1 MKKIFS
7 FLTTI
12 TVLFFICF
20 VSFNYAMADE
30 IPADTAFYFN
40 EHGALLWQNP
50 DVARRESF
58 VIRTSKSF
66 DDIFNDVPQ
75 RDTPAAGNSYS
86 PATVIHISRQTAKKV
101 ERLIRRGQID
111 DPLVKENILPV
122 VDKEILR
129 KMYDNIQ
136 ARCSGS
142 DNEGNYKEHGGV
154 LLPDGTIT
162 CISGDIS
169 DPRTFAGAALIIK
182 DKALVVYHSHPGGSV
197 EKHSGSYASF
207 EEPNPN
213 KVFFSKSSQTE
224 FIWYVQGPSKQDQE
238 AIGKG
243 TGYVFGMSSSSG
255 LIYIYDSEGVKATL
269 PISFVKKKTVKARKS
284 ESREVRK
291 VDTYTA
297 GLFSNIQ
304 LPSLF

>member
-1 MKKIFS
+1 MKKILS

-12 TVLFFICF
+12 AVLFFVYFI
-20 VSFNYAMADE
+20 SFNYAMADE
-30 IPADTAFYFN
+30 LPADTAFYYN
-40 EHGALLWQNP
+40 EHGTLLWQNP
-50 DVARRESF
+50 NAAKRESF
-58 VIRTSKSF
+58 VIRTRKSF
-66 DDIFNDVPQ
+66 DDIFDDLPQ
-75 RDTPAAGNSYS
+75 HDTTGVSGSYS
-86 PATVIHISRQTAKKV
+86 PATVVHISRRTSKKV
-101 ERLIRRGQID
+101 ERLIRRGQVD

-122 VDKEILR
+122 VDRAILC

-142 DNEGNYKEHGGV
+142 NDDGNYKEHGGV

-169 DPRTFAGAALIIK
+169 DPRTFAGAALLIK
-182 DKALVVYHSHPGGSV
+182 EKALVVYHSHPGGSI
-197 EKHSGSYASF
+197 EKHSSGSYASF

-243 TGYVFGMSSSSG
+243 TGYVFGMSSNSG

-269 PISFVKKKTVKARKS
+269 PISFVKKKIRKP

-291 VDTYTA
+291 IDTYTA
-297 GLFSNIQ
+297 SVFSKMR
-304 LPSLF
+304 LPY